1 MRLMTLLLLAF
12 ISFSSIAQENAL
24 DFYGDVMIN
33 ALEPDHKAY
42 AASQF
47 HTLLEK
53 RLSDKNSFSDKL
65 RDIEWISK
73 IYPMDSTFRVLSY
86 QVEINEHQFKSFGY
100 IQKSDGKLIK
110 LSDQSTELGEDAPY
124 TQTDQNS
131 WFGALYYNILEFDFE
146 GQTQYLLFGYDG
158 YSEFDRRKV
167 VDVISAINGDE
178 VIFGNEIFVKK
189 TAGERD
195 DRMQRII
202 ISYSSDS
209 NVTLN
214 YNPSLDMIVH
224 DHLIPRIGSIPGQGA
239 TYLSDGSLVGYRYEN
254 NEWIF
259 TPDLFTDVTAPSAAP
274 RPHPVLGQD
283 KKTNIFGRQETTKK
297 KRPKK

>member
-1 MRLMTLLLLAF
+1 MRLITLLLSVF
-12 ISFSSIAQENAL
+12 ISFGAVAQENAL

-33 ALEPDHKAY
+33 AIEPDHKAY

-47 HTLLEK
+47 HKLLEK
-53 RLSDKNSFSDKL
+53 RLAKKNSFTDKL

-86 QVEINEHQFKSFGY
+86 QVEIDDHQFQSFGY
-100 IQKSDGKLIK
+100 LQMSGGKLIK
-110 LSDQSTELGEDAPY
+110 LTDQSNEMGEDAAY
-124 TQTDQNS
+124 IQSDQNS

-146 GQTQYLLFGYDG
+146 GKTQYLLFGYDG

-167 VDVISAINGDE
+167 VDVISEINGGD
-178 VIFGNEIFVKK
+178 VVFGNEIFVKK
-189 TAGERD
+189 AEGERE
-195 DRMQRII
+195 DRMHRII

-224 DHLIPRIGSIPGQGA
+224 DHLIARIGSIPGQGA

-254 NEWIF
+254 NEWIY
-259 TPDLFTDVTAPSAAP
+259 TPDLFTNVTVPSNAP
-274 RPHPVLGQD
+274 RPHPVLGED
-283 KKTNIFGRQETTKK
+283 KKTNIFGRQEVNKK
-297 KRPKK
+297 KRSKK